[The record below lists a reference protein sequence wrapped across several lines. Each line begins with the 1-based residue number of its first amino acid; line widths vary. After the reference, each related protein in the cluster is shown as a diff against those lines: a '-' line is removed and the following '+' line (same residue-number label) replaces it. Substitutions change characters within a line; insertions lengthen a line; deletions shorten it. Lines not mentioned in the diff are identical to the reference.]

1 MSRAAAI
8 RKHVLDWKFL
18 AALAFLIMGVVATWA
33 AQEGTQANRPGQH
46 GK

>member
-1 MSRAAAI
+1 VTALLVALA
-8 RKHVLDWKFL
+8 VL
-18 AALAFLIMGVVATWA
+18 LAFLCGVAAAMGVVATWA